1 MEALGS
7 SGLIGRPAR
16 APRAPLSR
24 VLGTAGADARGCA
37 VAGTVAAQMIR
48 AAIGAALMYVGC
60 LYLLN
65 TLSVTDLILNA
76 MALEFVVGPTQP
88 LRLARAPPS
97 GPRGGRR
104 ARTRSQT

>member
-1 MEALGS
+1 
-7 SGLIGRPAR
+7 
-16 APRAPLSR
+16 
-24 VLGTAGADARGCA
+24 
-37 VAGTVAAQMIR
+37 MIR
-48 AAIGAALMYVGC
+48 AAIGAALLYCGT
-60 LYLLN
+60 LYLLY

-104 ARTRSQT
+104 ARTRSQA